1 MGVTGSVLVD
11 LQEEQE
17 FFDEALECR
26 DRLRERLQSAP
37 ENTANPKDAVGWRK
51 GIEGLLEAPPDDQA
65 AIGSFDPEEG
75 ERTYVG
81 REAIWD
87 EDNEVLVVNWQRPV
101 AEPFYLASPQD
112 PCGVA
117 AKREYVCVE
126 GTNTI
131 ERIDEVILAEI
142 TARVAEVAEPEFR
155 DVLLADLERH
165 RTGEM
170 QDIVATIQ
178 RAQYEAIKSDLDQLL
193 VIQGGPGT
201 GKTAVGLHR
210 ASWLLY
216 NHADTLNADGV
227 MVVGPN
233 RAFIRYIGRVLP
245 SLGDAKVVQRSIA
258 GVGPDVRVRGTETPE
273 TARLKGDPRL
283 VKVLERALRRRQ
295 RIPDEPVTVRVQ
307 GRRVDVQPEVLRRRV
322 EQLAH
327 LPHNTIR
334 DQLRALVLDHVAEQL
349 RDAGTAASRVA
360 GETAQEIDNALDR
373 IWPRLTPQAFLV
385 VTLSTAIQLR
395 EASEGILTDHERSLL
410 SLPTDVR
417 LRDIAWTEHDVALLD
432 EANHLLNPTTA
443 LYGHIIVDEAQDLS
457 PLQLRAIARRSLTG
471 SMTIVG
477 DLAQATSA
485 WAHDDWADVVAYLKG
500 EAQENLIELDVGY
513 RVPQQIFDFAARL
526 LPEMAPTVT
535 PPKAIRPGPSDPELC
550 PVGPED
556 VLAQT
561 VDAAQSYAAYGNLVG
576 VIVPDGLRADVVAAF
591 KDAETT
597 VTDGRNE
604 IGTSI
609 TVVPASVTKG
619 LEFDSVVVVE
629 PAEIAAESDHGLR
642 LLYVA
647 LTRPTRHLT
656 VVHAEPLPE
665 PLREPGAVA
674 DPTPPMPPS
683 PSRPPASSED
693 DQVAPDPGPA
703 SAPDAPPAVPASA
716 VSEAQN
722 RVADTAVDALVDLA
736 TTLVPPGLLPLV
748 GERFAHRVGS
758 TERTAG

>member
-1 MGVTGSVLVD
+1 MLVE
-11 LQEEQE
+11 LAAEQE
-17 FFDEALECR
+17 FFDYALEQR
-26 DRLRERLQSAP
+26 DRLRETLANAP
-37 ENTANPKDAVGWRK
+37 DNTANPKDAVGWRR

-65 AIGSFDPEEG
+65 AIGSFDEDGG
-75 ERTYVG
+75 ERIYVG

-87 EDNEVLVVNWQRPV
+87 EGHDVLVVNWQQAV
-101 AEPFYLASPQD
+101 CEPFYLATPQE
-112 PCGVA
+112 PGSIR
-117 AKREYVCVE
+117 AKREYLCAE

-131 ERIDEVILAEI
+131 ERIDEMILAEI
-142 TARVAEVAEPEFR
+142 AARVTELAEPEFK

-216 NHADTLNADGV
+216 NHADRLNADGV

-258 GVGPDVRVRGTETPE
+258 GVGPDVRVRSTDTPAA
-273 TARLKGDPRL
+273 ARLKGDPRMMQ
-283 VKVLERALRRRQ
+283 VLERALRRRQ
-295 RIPDEPVTVRVQ
+295 RIPDEPLTVRVR
-307 GRRVDVQPEVLRRRV
+307 GRKVEIQPEALRRRV
-322 EQLAH
+322 KQLAH
-327 LPHNTIR
+327 LPHNTVR
-334 DQLRALVLDHVAEQL
+334 DQLRSLVLESVAEQL
-349 RDAGTAASRVA
+349 RAAGTAADRVA
-360 GETAQEIDNALDR
+360 GEAAQEIDNALDR
-373 IWPRLTPQAFLV
+373 VWPRLTPQAFLV
-385 VTLSTAIQLR
+385 ATLATALQLR
-395 EASEGILTDHERSLL
+395 EASEGILDDDERALV

-432 EANHLLNPTTA
+432 EANHLLNPPA
-443 LYGHIIVDEAQDLS
+443 AQYGHIIVDEAQDLS

-485 WAHDDWADVVAYLKG
+485 WAHDDWADVVSYLKG

-513 RVPQQIFDFAARL
+513 RVPQQIFEFASRL

-550 PVGPED
+550 PVSAGEL
-556 VLAQT
+556 LAQA
-561 VDAAQSYAAYGNLVG
+561 VDAAQSYAAHGNLVG
-576 VIVPDGLRADVVAAF
+576 VIVPDGLRSDVVAAF
-591 KDAETT
+591 TAADTT

-609 TVVPASVTKG
+609 TVVPASVAKG

-629 PAEIAAESDHGLR
+629 PAAIADESEHGLR

-656 VVHAEPLPE
+656 VVHAAPLPE
-665 PLREPGAVA
+665 PLGEPGVIA
-674 DPTPPMPPS
+674 DPALPDPPTDEVTAAEPPPPVNPPS
-683 PSRPPASSED
+683 VSL
-693 DQVAPDPGPA
+693 
-703 SAPDAPPAVPASA
+703 VPAGA
-716 VSEAQN
+716 VSDAQN
-722 RVADTAVDALVDLA
+722 RVADAAVDALVDLA
-736 TTLVPPGLLPLV
+736 GTLVPPALLPLV
-748 GERFAHRVGS
+748 GERFARRVADTDGS
-758 TERTAG
+758 A

>member
-1 MGVTGSVLVD
+1 MLVE
-11 LQEEQE
+11 LGAEQE
-17 FFDEALECR
+17 FFDYALEQR
-26 DRLRERLQSAP
+26 DRLRETLQNAP

-51 GIEGLLEAPPDDQA
+51 GIDGLLEAPPDDQA
-65 AIGSFDPEEG
+65 AIGSFDLEGG

-87 EDNEVLVVNWQRPV
+87 EDNDVLVVNWQRPV

-112 PCGVA
+112 PCGIT
-117 AKREYVCVE
+117 AKREYLCAE
-126 GTNTI
+126 STNTI
-131 ERIDEVILAEI
+131 ERIDEVILADIAE
-142 TARVAEVAEPEFR
+142 RVAELAEPEFK

-178 RAQYEAIKSDLDQLL
+178 RAQFEAIKSDLDQLL

-216 NHADTLNADGV
+216 NHAERLNAEGV
-227 MVVGPN
+227 MVIGPN

-245 SLGDAKVVQRSIA
+245 SLGDTKVVQRSIA
-258 GVGPDVRVRGTETPE
+258 GVGPDVRVRGTDAPE
-273 TARLKGDPRL
+273 AARLKGDPRM
-283 VKVLERALRRRQ
+283 VTVLERALRRRQ
-295 RIPDEPVTVRVQ
+295 RIPDEPFRVRVR
-307 GRRVDVQPEVLRRRV
+307 GRQVDIEPAVLRQRV
-322 EQLAH
+322 EQLTN
-327 LPHNTIR
+327 LPHNAIR
-334 DQLRALVLDHVAEQL
+334 DQLRTLVLNNVSEQL
-349 RDAGTAASRVA
+349 RGAGTAAERVA
-360 GETAQEIDNALDR
+360 GEAAQEIDNALDR
-373 IWPRLTPQAFLV
+373 FWPRLTPQAFLV
-385 VTLSTAIQLR
+385 VTLSTARQLQ
-395 EASEGILTDHERSLL
+395 EASEGILSDHERELI

-432 EANHLLNPTTA
+432 EANHLLNPPSA
-443 LYGHIIVDEAQDLS
+443 QYGHIIVDEAQDLS

-513 RVPQQIFDFAARL
+513 RVPQQIFEFAARL

-535 PPKAIRPGPSDPELC
+535 PPKAIRPGSSDPELW
-550 PVGPED
+550 PVAPDE
-556 VLAQT
+556 VLSQA
-561 VDAAQSYAAYGNLVG
+561 VDAAQSYAAHGNLVG
-576 VIVPDGLRADVVAAF
+576 VIVPDGLRADVIEAFSAA
-591 KDAETT
+591 DTT

-609 TVVPASVTKG
+609 TVVPASVAKG

-629 PAEIAAESDHGLR
+629 PAAIAGQAEHGLR

-656 VVHAEPLPE
+656 VVHAEPLPD
-665 PLREPGAVA
+665 PLSEPGAVK
-674 DPTPPMPPS
+674 PPVPPG
-683 PSRPPASSED
+683 PPD
-693 DQVAPDPGPA
+693 DQVAIPEPDPPV
-703 SAPDAPPAVPASA
+703 APTPPVALPGGAI
-716 VSEAQN
+716 SEAQN

-736 TTLVPPGLLPLV
+736 QTLVPPALLPLV
-748 GERFAHRVGS
+748 GERFAGRVGG
-758 TERTAG
+758 APDADG

>member
-1 MGVTGSVLVD
+1 MLVE
-11 LQEEQE
+11 LAVEQE
-17 FFDEALECR
+17 FFDYALEQR
-26 DRLRERLQSAP
+26 DRLRETLANAP
-37 ENTANPKDAVGWRK
+37 DNTANPKDAVGWRR

-65 AIGSFDPEEG
+65 AIGSFDEDGG
-75 ERTYVG
+75 ERIYVG

-87 EDNEVLVVNWQRPV
+87 EGHDVLVVNWQQAV
-101 AEPFYLASPQD
+101 CEPFYLATPQE
-112 PCGVA
+112 PGSIR
-117 AKREYVCVE
+117 AKREYLCAE

-131 ERIDEVILAEI
+131 ERIDEMILAEI
-142 TARVAEVAEPEFR
+142 AARVTELAEPEFK

-216 NHADTLNADGV
+216 NHADRLNADGV

-258 GVGPDVRVRGTETPE
+258 GVGPDVRVRGTDTPAA
-273 TARLKGDPRL
+273 ARLKGDPRMMQ
-283 VKVLERALRRRQ
+283 VLERALRRRQ
-295 RIPDEPVTVRVQ
+295 RIPDEPLTVRVR
-307 GRRVDVQPEVLRRRV
+307 GRKVEIQPEALRQRV
-322 EQLAH
+322 KQLAH
-327 LPHNTIR
+327 LPHNTVR
-334 DQLRALVLDHVAEQL
+334 DQLRSLVLESVAEQL
-349 RDAGTAASRVA
+349 RAAGTAADRVA
-360 GETAQEIDNALDR
+360 GEAAQEIDNALDR
-373 IWPRLTPQAFLV
+373 VWPRLTPQAFLV
-385 VTLSTAIQLR
+385 ATLATALQLR
-395 EASEGILTDHERSLL
+395 EASEGILDDDERALV

-432 EANHLLNPTTA
+432 EANHLLNPPA
-443 LYGHIIVDEAQDLS
+443 AQYGHIIVDEAQDLS

-485 WAHDDWADVVAYLKG
+485 WAHDDWADVVSYLKG
-500 EAQENLIELDVGY
+500 EAQKNLIELDVGY
-513 RVPQQIFDFAARL
+513 RVPQQIFEFASRL

-550 PVGPED
+550 PVSAGEL
-556 VLAQT
+556 LAQA
-561 VDAAQSYAAYGNLVG
+561 VDAAQSYAAHGNLVG
-576 VIVPDGLRADVVAAF
+576 VIVPDGLRSDVVAAF
-591 KDAETT
+591 TAADTT

-609 TVVPASVTKG
+609 TVVPASVAKG

-629 PAEIAAESDHGLR
+629 PAAIADESEHGLR

-656 VVHAEPLPE
+656 VVHAAPLPE
-665 PLREPGAVA
+665 PLGEPGVIA
-674 DPTPPMPPS
+674 DPALPDPPTDEATAAEPPPPVNPPS
-683 PSRPPASSED
+683 VSP
-693 DQVAPDPGPA
+693 
-703 SAPDAPPAVPASA
+703 VPARA
-716 VSEAQN
+716 VSDAQN
-722 RVADTAVDALVDLA
+722 RVADAAVDALVDLA
-736 TTLVPPGLLPLV
+736 GTLVPPALLPLV
-748 GERFAHRVGS
+748 GERFARRVADTDGS
-758 TERTAG
+758 A

>member
-1 MGVTGSVLVD
+1 MLVE
-11 LQEEQE
+11 LAAEQE
-17 FFDEALECR
+17 FFDYALEQR
-26 DRLRERLQSAP
+26 DRLRETLQNAP

-51 GIEGLLEAPPDDQA
+51 GIDGLLEAPPDDQA
-65 AIGSFDPEEG
+65 AIGSFDLEGG

-87 EDNEVLVVNWQRPV
+87 EDNDVLVVNWQRPV

-112 PCGVA
+112 PCGIT
-117 AKREYVCVE
+117 AKREYLCAE
-126 GTNTI
+126 STNTI

-142 TARVAEVAEPEFR
+142 AARVAELAEPEFK

-178 RAQYEAIKSDLDQLL
+178 RAQFEAIKSDLDQLL

-216 NHADTLNADGV
+216 NHAERLNADGV
-227 MVVGPN
+227 MVIGPN

-245 SLGDAKVVQRSIA
+245 SLGDTKVVQRSIA
-258 GVGPDVRVRGTETPE
+258 GVGPDVRVRGTDTPE
-273 TARLKGDPRL
+273 AARLKGDPRM
-283 VKVLERALRRRQ
+283 VTVLERALRRRQ
-295 RIPDEPVTVRVQ
+295 RIPDEPFRVRVR
-307 GRRVDVQPEVLRRRV
+307 GRQVDIEPAVLRQRV
-322 EQLAH
+322 EQLTN
-327 LPHNTIR
+327 LPHNAIR
-334 DQLRALVLDHVAEQL
+334 DQLRTLVLNNVSEQL
-349 RDAGTAASRVA
+349 RGVGTAAERVA
-360 GETAQEIDNALDR
+360 GEAAQEIDNALDR
-373 IWPRLTPQAFLV
+373 FWPRLTPQAFLV
-385 VTLSTAIQLR
+385 VTLSTARQLQ
-395 EASEGILTDHERSLL
+395 EASEGILSDHERELI

-432 EANHLLNPTTA
+432 EANHLLNPPSA
-443 LYGHIIVDEAQDLS
+443 QDGHIIVDEAQDLS
-457 PLQLRAIARRSLTG
+457 PLQQRAIARRSLNG

-485 WAHDDWADVVAYLKG
+485 WAHDDWADVVSYLKG

-513 RVPQQIFDFAARL
+513 RVPQQIFEFAARL

-535 PPKAIRPGPSDPELC
+535 PPKAIRPGSSDPELW
-550 PVGPED
+550 PVAPDE
-556 VLAQT
+556 VLSQA
-561 VDAAQSYAAYGNLVG
+561 VDAAQSYAAHGNLVG
-576 VIVPDGLRADVVAAF
+576 VIVPDGLRADVVEAFSAA
-591 KDAETT
+591 DTT

-609 TVVPASVTKG
+609 TVVPASVAKG

-629 PAEIAAESDHGLR
+629 PAAIAGQSEHGLR

-656 VVHAEPLPE
+656 VVHAEPLPD
-665 PLREPGAVA
+665 PLSEPGAVKPP
-674 DPTPPMPPS
+674 DPPEPPEDEVKATKPDPPVAPS
-683 PSRPPASSED
+683 PP
-693 DQVAPDPGPA
+693 VALPGA
-703 SAPDAPPAVPASA
+703 AI
-716 VSEAQN
+716 SEAQN
-722 RVADTAVDALVDLA
+722 RVADTAVEALVDLA
-736 TTLVPPGLLPLV
+736 QTLVPPALLPLV
-748 GERFAHRVGS
+748 GERFAGRVGGVS
-758 TERTAG
+758 EADG

>member
-1 MGVTGSVLVD
+1 MLVE
-11 LQEEQE
+11 LAVEQE
-17 FFDEALECR
+17 FFDYALEQR
-26 DRLRERLQSAP
+26 DRLRETLANAP
-37 ENTANPKDAVGWRK
+37 DNTANPKDAVGWRR

-65 AIGSFDPEEG
+65 AIGSFDEDGG
-75 ERTYVG
+75 ERIYVG

-87 EDNEVLVVNWQRPV
+87 EGHDVLVVNWQQAV
-101 AEPFYLASPQD
+101 CEPFYLATPQE
-112 PCGVA
+112 PGSIK
-117 AKREYVCVE
+117 AKREYLCAE

-131 ERIDEVILAEI
+131 ERIDEMILAEI
-142 TARVAEVAEPEFR
+142 AARVTELAEPEFK
-155 DVLLADLERH
+155 DVLLADLQRH

-216 NHADTLNADGV
+216 NHADRLNADGV

-258 GVGPDVRVRGTETPE
+258 GVGPDVRVRGTDTPAA
-273 TARLKGDPRL
+273 ARLKGDPRMMQ
-283 VKVLERALRRRQ
+283 VLERALRRRQ
-295 RIPDEPVTVRVQ
+295 RIPDEPLTVRVR
-307 GRRVDVQPEVLRRRV
+307 GRQVEIQPEALRRRV
-322 EQLAH
+322 EQLAQ
-327 LPHNTIR
+327 LPHNTVR
-334 DQLRALVLDHVAEQL
+334 DQLRSLVLESVAEQL
-349 RDAGTAASRVA
+349 RAAGTAADRVA
-360 GETAQEIDNALDR
+360 GEAAQEIDNALDR
-373 IWPRLTPQAFLV
+373 VWPRLTPQAFLV
-385 VTLSTAIQLR
+385 ATLATAVQLR
-395 EASEGILTDHERSLL
+395 EASEGILSDHERELL

-417 LRDIAWTEHDVALLD
+417 LREIAWTEHDVALLD
-432 EANHLLNPTTA
+432 EANHLLNPPA
-443 LYGHIIVDEAQDLS
+443 VQYGHIIVDEAQDLS
-457 PLQLRAIARRSLTG
+457 PLQLRAIARRSLSG

-485 WAHDDWADVVAYLKG
+485 WAHDDWADVVSYLKG
-500 EAQENLIELDVGY
+500 ETQENLIELDVGY
-513 RVPQQIFDFAARL
+513 RVPQQIFEFASRL

-550 PVGPED
+550 PVSADE

-561 VDAAQSYAAYGNLVG
+561 VDAAQSYAAHGNLVG
-576 VIVPDGLRADVVAAF
+576 VIVPDGLRSDVVAAF
-591 KDAETT
+591 TAADTT

-609 TVVPASVTKG
+609 TVVPASAAKG

-629 PAEIAAESDHGLR
+629 PAAIADESEHGLR

-656 VVHAEPLPE
+656 VVHAAPLPE
-665 PLREPGAVA
+665 PLIEPGAI
-674 DPTPPMPPS
+674 TPPALPDPP
-683 PSRPPASSED
+683 PDDLVAGEPAPPVNPPATPP
-693 DQVAPDPGPA
+693 VPPD
-703 SAPDAPPAVPASA
+703 A

-722 RVADTAVDALVDLA
+722 RVADAAVDVLVELA
-736 TTLVPPGLLPLV
+736 GTLVPPKLLPLV
-748 GERFAHRVGS
+748 CERFARRVGDTDGS
-758 TERTAG
+758 A

>member
-1 MGVTGSVLVD
+1 MLVD
-11 LQEEQE
+11 LAEEQE
-17 FFDEALECR
+17 YFDDALEQR
-26 DRLRERLQSAP
+26 DRLRETLANAP

-51 GIEGLLEAPPDDQA
+51 GIDGLLEVPPDDQA
-65 AIGSFDPEEG
+65 AIGSFDEDGG
-75 ERTYVG
+75 ERIYVG

-87 EDNEVLVVNWQRPV
+87 ESHDILVVNWQQPV
-101 AEPFYLASPQD
+101 AEPFYLATPHE
-112 PCGVA
+112 PAGVT
-117 AKREYVCVE
+117 AKREYICAE

-142 TARVAEVAEPEFR
+142 AARVTEVSEPEFN

-216 NHADTLNADGV
+216 NHADRLSADGV

-245 SLGDAKVVQRSIA
+245 SLGEAKVVQRSIA
-258 GVGPDVRVRGTETPE
+258 GVGPDVRVRGTDTPAA
-273 TARLKGDPRL
+273 ARLKGDPKMVR
-283 VKVLERALRRRQ
+283 VLDRALRRRQ
-295 RIPDEPVTVRVQ
+295 RIPDQPLTVRVR
-307 GRRVDVQPEVLRRRV
+307 GRQVQIQPDVLRRRV

-334 DQLRALVLDHVAEQL
+334 DQLRSLVLNHVAEQL
-349 RDAGTAASRVA
+349 RSAGTAADRVA

-385 VTLSTAIQLR
+385 ATLATAVQLR
-395 EASEGILTDHERSLL
+395 EASEGILSDHERELL
-410 SLPTDVR
+410 SLPTDIR
-417 LRDIAWTEHDVALLD
+417 LRDIEWTEHDVALLD
-432 EANHLLNPTTA
+432 EANHLLNPPGA
-443 LYGHIIVDEAQDLS
+443 QYGHIIVDEAQDLS
-457 PLQLRAIARRSLTG
+457 PLQLRAIARRSLSG
-471 SMTIVG
+471 SMTVVG

-485 WAHDDWADVVAYLKG
+485 WAHDDWADVVSYLKG
-500 EAQENLIELDVGY
+500 DAEENLIELDVGY
-513 RVPQQIFDFAARL
+513 RVPQQIFEFAARL

-535 PPKAIRPGPSDPELC
+535 PPKAIRPGPSDPELF
-550 PVGPED
+550 PVDPSD
-556 VLAQT
+556 VLTET
-561 VDAAQSYAAYGNLVG
+561 VDAAQSYAARGNLVG
-576 VIVPDGLRADVVAAF
+576 VIVPDAMRSDVVAAF
-591 KDAETT
+591 SAADTT

-609 TVVPASVTKG
+609 TVVPASVAKG

-629 PAEIAAESDHGLR
+629 PAAIADESEHGLR

-647 LTRPTRHLT
+647 LTRSTRHLT
-656 VVHAEPLPE
+656 VVHAAPLPE
-665 PLREPGAVA
+665 PLSEPGAIVGA
-674 DPTPPMPPS
+674 PPPRSPEEDVQPPE
-683 PSRPPASSED
+683 P
-693 DQVAPDPGPA
+693 
-703 SAPDAPPAVPASA
+703 APPAPAPPDGRATPKVETTPVTLPGAA
-716 VSEAQN
+716 VSEAQH
-722 RVADTAVDALVDLA
+722 RVAETAVDALVELA
-736 TTLVPPGLLPLV
+736 GTLVPPALLPLV
-748 GERFAHRVGS
+748 GERFARRVADPDES
-758 TERTAG
+758 A

>member
-1 MGVTGSVLVD
+1 MLVE
-11 LQEEQE
+11 LAAEQE
-17 FFDEALECR
+17 FFDYALEQR
-26 DRLRERLQSAP
+26 DRLRETLANAP
-37 ENTANPKDAVGWRK
+37 DNTANPKDAVGWRR

-65 AIGSFDPEEG
+65 AIGSFDEDGG
-75 ERTYVG
+75 ERIYVG

-87 EDNEVLVVNWQRPV
+87 EGHDVLVVNWQQAV
-101 AEPFYLASPQD
+101 CEPFYLATPQE
-112 PCGVA
+112 PGSIR
-117 AKREYVCVE
+117 AKRDYLCAE

-131 ERIDEVILAEI
+131 ERIDEMILAEI
-142 TARVAEVAEPEFR
+142 AARVTELAEPEFK
-155 DVLLADLERH
+155 DVLLADLQRH

-216 NHADTLNADGV
+216 NHADRLNADGV

-258 GVGPDVRVRGTETPE
+258 GVGPDVRVRSTDTPAA
-273 TARLKGDPRL
+273 ARLKGDPRMMQ
-283 VKVLERALRRRQ
+283 VLERALRRRQ
-295 RIPDEPVTVRVQ
+295 RIPDEPLTVRVR
-307 GRRVDVQPEVLRRRV
+307 GRKVEIQPEALRRRV
-322 EQLAH
+322 KQLAH
-327 LPHNTIR
+327 LPHNTVR
-334 DQLRALVLDHVAEQL
+334 DQLRSLVLESVAEQL
-349 RDAGTAASRVA
+349 RAAGTAADRVA
-360 GETAQEIDNALDR
+360 GEAAQEIDNALDR
-373 IWPRLTPQAFLV
+373 VWPRLTPQAFLV
-385 VTLSTAIQLR
+385 ATLATALQLR
-395 EASEGILTDHERSLL
+395 EASEGILDDDERALV

-432 EANHLLNPTTA
+432 EANHLLNPPA
-443 LYGHIIVDEAQDLS
+443 AQYGHIIVDEAQDLS

-485 WAHDDWADVVAYLKG
+485 WAHDDWADVVSYLKG

-513 RVPQQIFDFAARL
+513 RVPQQIFEFASRL

-550 PVGPED
+550 PVSAGEL
-556 VLAQT
+556 LAQA
-561 VDAAQSYAAYGNLVG
+561 VDAAQSYAAHGNLVG
-576 VIVPDGLRADVVAAF
+576 VIVPDGLRSDVVAAF
-591 KDAETT
+591 TAADTT

-609 TVVPASVTKG
+609 TVVPASAAKG

-629 PAEIAAESDHGLR
+629 PAAIADESEHGLR

-656 VVHAEPLPE
+656 VVHAAPLPE
-665 PLREPGAVA
+665 PLGEPGVIA
-674 DPTPPMPPS
+674 DPALPDPPTDEVTAAEPPPPVNPPS
-683 PSRPPASSED
+683 VSL
-693 DQVAPDPGPA
+693 
-703 SAPDAPPAVPASA
+703 VPAGA
-716 VSEAQN
+716 VSDAQN
-722 RVADTAVDALVDLA
+722 RVADAAVDALVDLA
-736 TTLVPPGLLPLV
+736 GTLVPPALLPLV
-748 GERFAHRVGS
+748 GERFARRVADTDGS
-758 TERTAG
+758 A